1 MFQYFQNW
9 CNTFSAYMYICM
21 YVCGYVC
28 MYVCMYVAAGES
40 WRDDEYPVS
49 IADHLSGALH
59 YIRRDHAQAAAG
71 RLGLQ

>member
-1 MFQYFQNW
+1 
-9 CNTFSAYMYICM
+9 
-21 YVCGYVC
+21 
-28 MYVCMYVAAGES
+28 MYVAAGES

-71 RLGLQ
+71 RLGLEYMYGMYVWYVCLSFCSH